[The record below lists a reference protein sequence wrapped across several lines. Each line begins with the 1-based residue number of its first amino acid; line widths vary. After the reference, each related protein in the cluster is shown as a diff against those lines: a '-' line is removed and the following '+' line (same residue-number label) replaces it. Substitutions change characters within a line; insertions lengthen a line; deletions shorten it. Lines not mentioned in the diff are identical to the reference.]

1 VGSLEFFKAT
11 SGGKMESIE
20 AATSSLHNR
29 RSILIKDSYKEKIW
43 VIHGSG
49 VADTTRK
56 SGDKCAKRINGELGF
71 QYHIEEVD
79 YADADS
85 FVESLLNR
93 KEPKIK
99 KKTVTTPKKTEPKE
113 TKIQST
119 PGVRKS
125 LSHSTVPK
133 VPAISP
139 KQSEDRIIPKADQ
152 DSGEGPEIKEFQISY
167 YHDEQETMSKET
179 VVQSKSDTML
189 IRDVLVLVQEYIKEL
204 DMIISTKPGKQKSSN
219 ILSNLSEQMLDIIYS
234 D

>member
-1 VGSLEFFKAT
+1 
-11 SGGKMESIE
+11 MEPIE
-20 AATSSLHNR
+20 ATTSSLHNR

-79 YADADS
+79 YADAEN
-85 FVESLLNR
+85 FVDSLLKR
-93 KEPKIK
+93 KEPKTK
-99 KKTVTTPKKTEPKE
+99 DKAVTPLQEPEPKE
-113 TKIQST
+113 AKIQAT

-125 LSHSTVPK
+125 LSHTTIPK

-139 KQSEDRIIPKADQ
+139 KQSEDRIVPKADQ

-167 YHDEQETMSKET
+167 YHDEQESASKET

-204 DMIISTKPGKQKSSN
+204 DMIISTKPDKQKSSN
-219 ILSNLSEQMLDIIYS
+219 VLSKLSEQMLDIIYS
-234 D
+234 A